1 MWYKIS
7 QVAKP
12 KDPRYKSPQYQNWQ
26 GVPKKSGDYNK
37 FKVYY
42 HHNLIEEGRFGK
54 TAGLAYQPGIFTM
67 INPVTGKEYKYN
79 TNQGIIQARYD
90 EYRKL
95 NNLPLKYVGDMSEKE
110 LESIYYN
117 MFWRKIDQAK
127 PMVDKKG
134 KPISLPNELTFIVAT
149 IGLLEGVEDA
159 ANKLQIAIHEVIKSQ
174 PVFKPSQA
182 NVYELTVENA
192 LKIAEDKKTLDRVA
206 KRLLEM
212 LEDKL
217 RPQFG
222 RFPGY
227 ERRLQSIKYTLNLI
241 LNPQKQVSST
251 DIQDID
257 TLKQD
262 LNEVK
267 IQSAELQ
274 QSTQSNVA

>member
-1 MWYKIS
+1 
-7 QVAKP
+7 
-12 KDPRYKSPQYQNWQ
+12 
-26 GVPKKSGDYNK
+26 
-37 FKVYY
+37 
-42 HHNLIEEGRFGK
+42 
-54 TAGLAYQPGIFTM
+54 
-67 INPVTGKEYKYN
+67 
-79 TNQGIIQARYD
+79 
-90 EYRKL
+90 
-95 NNLPLKYVGDMSEKE
+95 
-110 LESIYYN
+110 
-117 MFWRKIDQAK
+117 
-127 PMVDKKG
+127 
-134 KPISLPNELTFIVAT
+134 
-149 IGLLEGVEDA
+149 
-159 ANKLQIAIHEVIKSQ
+159 
-174 PVFKPSQA
+174 
-182 NVYELTVENA
+182 VYELTVENA

-241 LNPQKQVSST
+241 LNPKKQVSST

>member
-1 MWYKIS
+1 
-7 QVAKP
+7 
-12 KDPRYKSPQYQNWQ
+12 
-26 GVPKKSGDYNK
+26 
-37 FKVYY
+37 
-42 HHNLIEEGRFGK
+42 
-54 TAGLAYQPGIFTM
+54 
-67 INPVTGKEYKYN
+67 
-79 TNQGIIQARYD
+79 
-90 EYRKL
+90 
-95 NNLPLKYVGDMSEKE
+95 
-110 LESIYYN
+110 
-117 MFWRKIDQAK
+117 
-127 PMVDKKG
+127 
-134 KPISLPNELTFIVAT
+134 
-149 IGLLEGVEDA
+149 LLEGVEDA

-241 LNPQKQVSST
+241 LNPKKQVSST